1 VERAVVEETRAEVIR
16 EREWWRWSRRL
27 AVGGEGVGAGVI
39 DAEIR
44 VLVKVEVEV
53 EVEVERE
60 EFSTGAK
67 AAHKFGCRSAITVS
81 RVLILI
87 IISLLLLQDPSF
99 PLSLSLSR

>member
-44 VLVKVEVEV
+44 VLVKVEV